1 MTANTPHGKI
11 KAWGELARMIDLL
24 KKAELFAEK
33 AHKGQFD
40 KAGVPYIEH
49 PKAVAAMV
57 DDDMGKAVAYLHD
70 VVEDTEVSIDDI
82 RKEFGNKVADAVDV
96 LTRKKGV
103 SYMDYIRGIN
113 SNSLAVKVKRADLTH
128 NMNLS
133 RLSVISDED
142 IKRVKKYQKAYKI
155 LSE

>member
-1 MTANTPHGKI
+1 
-11 KAWGELARMIDLL
+11 MIDLL
-24 KKAELFAEK
+24 EKAELFAEK
-33 AHKGQFD
+33 AHEGQFD

-57 DDDMGKAVAYLHD
+57 DDDMGKVVAYLHD

-82 RKEFGNKVADAVDV
+82 RKEFGNEVADAVDV

-103 SYMDYIRGIN
+103 SYMDYIRGIK
-113 SNSLAVKVKRADLTH
+113 SNAFAVKVKKADLTH